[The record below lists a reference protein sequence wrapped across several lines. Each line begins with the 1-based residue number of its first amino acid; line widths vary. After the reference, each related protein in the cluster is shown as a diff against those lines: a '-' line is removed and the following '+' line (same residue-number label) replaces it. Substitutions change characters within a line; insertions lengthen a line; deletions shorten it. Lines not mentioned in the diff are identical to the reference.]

1 MQPGGDGLGPKP
13 LAMLVNKWYL
23 ARSGFAARVV
33 IVMAGRLSG
42 WGNLQMKIASKFLA
56 AALVAAA
63 PHAASAAI
71 TWTDWTQAGANT
83 VIGTVG
89 GVGVTFTGAYGFAYV
104 NPGEFDYWNTPGYNT
119 WDNTNPAPTGSDL
132 IALNQAGTKTITF
145 AAPVQDVYLA
155 IMSWQGQANTSF
167 DKSFTLDGWVRGCGY
182 WGCSLLTNV
191 TANSFTSN
199 GEAHGI
205 LKFAGPIT
213 SLTFQESND
222 EYWHG
227 IQVGIGAA
235 GGVPEPSAWA
245 LMILGLGAAGT
256 AMRRR
261 TRIRSQLRF
270 A

>member
-1 MQPGGDGLGPKP
+1 M
-13 LAMLVNKWYL
+13 V
-23 ARSGFAARVV
+23 SGRYRVEARVA
-33 IVMAGRLSG
+33 IAMAVRLNG
-42 WGNLQMKIASKFLA
+42 WGNHSMKIASKLAA

-63 PHAASAAI
+63 PQAASAAI
-71 TWTDWTQAGANT
+71 TWTDWAQAGANT
-83 VIGTVG
+83 VVGTVG
-89 GVGVTFTGAYGFAYV
+89 GVGVTFTGAYGFANV
-104 NPGEFDYWNTPGYNT
+104 NPGQFDYWNTPGFAT
-119 WDNTNPAPTGSDL
+119 WDNMNAPPTGSDL

-182 WGCSLLTNV
+182 WGCGLLTNV

-222 EYWHG
+222 EFWHG
-227 IQVGIGAA
+227 IQVGIG
-235 GGVPEPSAWA
+235 GVGVVPEPSTWA
-245 LMILGLGAAGT
+245 LLIIGFGATGASL
-256 AMRRR
+256 RRR
-261 TRIRSQLRF
+261 TRAKLAFS
-270 A
+270 